1 MKLKKKRNLEFNPEF
16 IIIDIP
22 SFKADISRH
31 GCSSET
37 LIAVNFEKKLV
48 IIVGTSYAGEIKKSV
63 FSMLNYLL
71 PPKMLCLCIVQSM
84 LGQENDPAIFFGLS
98 GTGKTTLSA
107 DPDRILIGDDEH
119 GWSSNGVFNF
129 EGGCY
134 AKMIR
139 LSEKAEPEIYQ
150 TTKLRG
156 TILENVVIDK
166 DSGEID
172 LDDSSLAENTRGL
185 SFIFYS

>member
-1 MKLKKKRNLEFNPEF
+1 MFIQNLLIEVKEEEKLDFRPEF
-16 IIIDIP
+16 VIIDIP
-22 SFKADISRH
+22 SFKADPIRH

-71 PPKMLCLCIVQSM
+71 PPKNVMPMHCSVNV
-84 LGQENDPAIFFGLS
+84 GTEDDPAIFFGLS

-129 EGGCY
+129 EGGCCLLY
-134 AKMIR
+134 TSPSPR
-139 LSEKAEPEIYQ
+139 
-150 TTKLRG
+150 
-156 TILENVVIDK
+156 D
-166 DSGEID
+166 
-172 LDDSSLAENTRGL
+172 
-185 SFIFYS
+185 